1 MGGGSCEPQTCIS
14 LLDNGAMYDQILV
27 PTDGSQTAKKA
38 LRSAVQVARQ
48 NDADLH
54 VLHVI
59 DEVPPTRNPGML
71 EEKQKQQQE
80 EAEQLVED
88 ALAGV
93 DTEQVRVERAVRHG
107 RPDEAVLDYAQD
119 LDMDL
124 VIMGR
129 HGRSGLDRW
138 LLGSTTER
146 VLRSSSLPVLVIP
159 PADE

>member
-1 MGGGSCEPQTCIS
+1 
-14 LLDNGAMYDQILV
+14 MYDQILV

-88 ALAGV
+88 ALSKV
-93 DTEQVRVERAVRHG
+93 DTGEIRVHQAVRHG
-107 RPDEAVLDYAQD
+107 RPDEALLEYAEELDI
-119 LDMDL
+119 DL

-129 HGRSGLDRW
+129 HGRSSLDRW